1 MGDRAN
7 VYVVDEQDP
16 AKGVYLYTHWS
27 GTELPETVRQ
37 ALLRKLRWND
47 CQYLTRIIF
56 DQMTEGNHGAET
68 GFGISASVGDGD
80 ERIVRVNA
88 LTQTVDLG
96 HKAWPFDEY
105 IREPR
110 TWPEKD

>member
-7 VYVVDEQDP
+7 VYVVDEQEP
-16 AKGVYLYTHWS
+16 SKGVHLYTHWA

-37 ALLRKLRWND
+37 ALLRQLRWTD
-47 CQYLTRIIF
+47 SQYLTRIIF
-56 DQMTEGNHGAET
+56 DEMTKGHVGGET
-68 GFGISASVGDGD
+68 GFGISFSVGDGD
-80 ERIVRVNA
+80 DRIVRVNP

-110 TWPEKD
+110 AWPEEP